1 MKHFNHFL
9 DAFASPRFS
18 CALILSV
25 AILSCERTPDSDLLP
40 VSVGTYILN
49 NGNWGSNDSN
59 IGIYSPSTRT
69 YTPDAF
75 YSANGMKL
83 GDLGQDIVRVGDRVY
98 IAVNGSQ
105 TVFVTD
111 LQLKILHQ
119 INAEN
124 DGSRLSPRAFA
135 VADGVVYVTYYEGFV
150 GKISP
155 DDQSVS
161 LCKVG
166 PNPDGLA
173 VAGGNLYVANS
184 GGMSYPDYNNTVSV
198 VSLATFSET
207 STIEV
212 NVNPSGV
219 EASSDGKYVYVLSFG
234 NYADRPSKLQVIETA
249 TGKVSDLD
257 YASVSDG
264 AKGPGDVLYVLC
276 AGYDQNWNPL
286 PGTVYKHDMATNTR
300 IGNFVTDGTLLP
312 DAYSVSAPSD
322 GYVYVGCSDYK
333 TTGDIHVFTPS
344 GTLHNTFD
352 SQGLNPLKAH

>member
-9 DAFASPRFS
+9 DAFASLRFS
-18 CALILSV
+18 CALILCV

-264 AKGPGDVLYVLC
+264 AKGPGDVLYVL
-276 AGYDQNWNPL
+276 
-286 PGTVYKHDMATNTR
+286 
-300 IGNFVTDGTLLP
+300 
-312 DAYSVSAPSD
+312 
-322 GYVYVGCSDYK
+322 
-333 TTGDIHVFTPS
+333 
-344 GTLHNTFD
+344 
-352 SQGLNPLKAH
+352 